1 MHQKGIGPAGKGE
14 AGVQLGGEPGP
25 NTYPKFLHQD
35 RRAAPE
41 IGS

>member
-1 MHQKGIGPAGKGE
+1 MSQKEIGPADKGE

-25 NTYPKFLHQD
+25 NTAPTFLLQD
-35 RRAAPE
+35 RRTAQE